1 MFQSFDSIADS
12 SVGGPRLALLRAE
25 LARLSLDGFIV
36 PRADEHQGEYVPDC
50 AARLKWVSGFS
61 GSAGTAVILA
71 DKAAVFVDGRY
82 TVQAR
87 EETDPALFEQLKVP
101 ESKVSDWIGANAT
114 RGARIGYDPKLMT
127 VDEIERFTKALAEK
141 RITLVATDGNPIDA
155 VWADRPE
162 PPRAQVTLQPIEL
175 AGATPAEKLAGVQA
189 NLAKAGQDAVV
200 LTAPDSIAWLF
211 NIRGGDLPHTP
222 FPLSFAIVP
231 ASGKPTLFI
240 DRKKIGGNVGG
251 ALSDIV
257 GLEGP
262 EALAPALAT
271 LGAAKARVRLDYEGS
286 AIWFKS
292 TIEAAGAEVQ
302 RGSDPCLLPKARKT
316 AAEIAG
322 ARAAHKRDAVAFA
335 RFLAWFDREAPKG
348 ALDEIK
354 VVEALE
360 GFRRQTGKLLDT
372 SFDTIAGAGP
382 HAAMPHY
389 RVSRASNI
397 PITINSIFLVDSGG
411 QYQDGTTDITRTIAV
426 GRVSEEARIRNTLVL
441 EGMIAVSTAR
451 FPKGTRG
458 CDLDPYARRR
468 LWQAGLDFDH
478 GTGHGVGSYLSVHEG
493 PQRISRLAMTP
504 LEPGMILS
512 NEPGYYKEG
521 HYGIRIENLL
531 VVTEATIPE
540 GGERPMMGFETLTL
554 APIDRRLMIVDKL
567 SPEARAWLNA
577 YHARVRDEIG
587 PLLDGEDKSWL
598 EQATMAL

>member
-1 MFQSFDSIADS
+1 MFQTFDSIADP

-25 LARLSLDGFIV
+25 LARLNLDGFIV

-61 GSAGTAVILA
+61 GSAGTAIVLK
-71 DKAAVFVDGRY
+71 DKAALFVDGRY

-87 EETDPALFEQLKVP
+87 EESDTALFEQLKVP
-101 ESKVSDWIGANAT
+101 ENKVSDWIAANAA

-141 RITLVATDGNPIDA
+141 RITLAATGGNPIDA
-155 VWADRPE
+155 VWANRPAA
-162 PPRAQVTLQPIEL
+162 PQAQVTLQPIEL
-175 AGATPAEKLAGVQA
+175 AGASPAEKLSAVQA
-189 NLAKAGQDAVV
+189 DLTKAGQDAVV
-200 LTAPDSIAWLF
+200 LTQPDSIAWLF

-231 ASGKPTLFI
+231 KAGKPTLFI
-240 DRKKIGGNVGG
+240 DPKKIGGNVGG
-251 ALSDIV
+251 ALSGTVALDTP
-257 GLEGP
+257 GALE
-262 EALAPALAT
+262 PALAT
-271 LGAAKARVRLDYEGS
+271 LGAAKAKVRIDHEGS

-292 TIEAAGAEVQ
+292 ALEAAGAEVQ

-316 AAEIAG
+316 AAEIEG
-322 ARAAHKRDAVAFA
+322 ARTAHKRDAVAFA

-348 ALDEIK
+348 TLDEIK
-354 VVEALE
+354 AVEALE
-360 GFRRQTGKLLDT
+360 GFRRETGKLLDT
-372 SFDTIAGAGP
+372 SFDTISGAGP

-397 PITINSIFLVDSGG
+397 PIPGNSIYLIDSGG

-426 GRVSEEARIRNTLVL
+426 GQVSEEAKLRNTLVL
-441 EGMIAVSTAR
+441 EGMIAISTSR

-458 CDLDPYARRR
+458 SDLDPYARRK

-493 PQRISRLAMTP
+493 PQRISRLATTP

-531 VVTEATIPE
+531 VVTEATIPD

-554 APIDRRLMIVDKL
+554 APIDTRLVRIDTL
-567 SPEARAWLNA
+567 SAEARQWLNA

-587 PLLDGEDKSWL
+587 PLLSGDDRRWL
-598 EQATMAL
+598 DQATAAI